1 MAEQK
6 IMDVELNIPN
16 KEIPIL
22 PLRDIVVFPGITVPI
37 TVGKPASVKLVD
49 DVSIGGKVCGLVLQK
64 KTTNKEPQY
73 ENLYKIGTLAR
84 IVKMFKLPTNTVYLL
99 AQGMER
105 IEITKFL
112 QKEPYIKA
120 QINIIKEERKPNTP
134 EIEARMRNLLSQ
146 FQKAVSLSPKIPQEE
161 SYITAINIKEPGRLA
176 DFIIANLSLTIQEQ
190 QDILETLDPMERLD
204 KAAKF
209 LNKELEVLMLQ
220 SKIQEET
227 KSKLG
232 KAQREYFLRQ
242 QLESI
247 KKELGE
253 ESENAVEIKELKKQ
267 IEEAGMSEEAKKE
280 AKRELSRLEKLPPQA
295 AEFHVI
301 RTYLDWLVSVPWNKT
316 TKDNLDIQQAEKVLN
331 EDHHDLEKIKD
342 RILEFLAVMNL
353 KKDTKGPILCFA
365 GPPGVGKTS
374 LGQSIARAL
383 GRKFIRLSLGGIRD
397 EAEIRGHRRT
407 YIGALPGR
415 IIQGLRRAG
424 TNNPVFMLDEVDK
437 IGIDFRGD
445 PSSAL
450 LEVLDPEQ
458 NHSFSDHYLDVAFD
472 LSKVMFITTA
482 NILDTVPPA
491 LRDRMEVLQLPGYP
505 EEEKLIIAKKFLL
518 PRQIKENGLKP
529 EDVKISDSAIK
540 KVIHEYTRE
549 AGVRNVEREL
559 ANILRKIAKEI
570 AKGKKSPF
578 EIDEKNIASYLGP
591 IKFFSETAERT
602 SEPGVATGLAW
613 TPQGGEILFIEAN
626 KMSGKKGLTLTGQLG
641 QTMQESAKA
650 ALSYVRSTA
659 KKLKIDEKFFE
670 KQDIHIHV
678 PQGAVPKDG
687 PSAGVAI
694 ATSLVSMLMGKPV
707 KYDVAMTGEITLKGK
722 VLPVGGIK
730 EKVLAASRAG
740 IKEVI
745 LPALNKK
752 DLEELPPHVK
762 KELKFTF
769 VKNLDEVLKH
779 ALKN

>member
-1 MAEQK
+1 MAEESM
-6 IMDVELNIPN
+6 MDVELKIPT
-16 KEIPIL
+16 ELPIL
-22 PLRDIVVFPGITVPI
+22 PLRDTVVFPGMVVPI
-37 TVGKPASVKLVD
+37 TVGKPANIKLVD
-49 DVSIGGKVCGLVLQK
+49 DVSVGEKFCGLVLQK
-64 KTTNKEPQY
+64 KKTDDEPKF
-73 ENLYKIGTLAR
+73 EDLYKIGTIAR
-84 IVKMFKLPTNTVYLL
+84 VVKMFKLPTNTVHLL
-99 AQGMER
+99 VQGIER
-105 IEITKFL
+105 ISIGKFT

-120 QINIIKEERKPNTP
+120 DVHTISEPKTVKTP

-146 FQKAVSLSPKIPQEE
+146 FQKTVSLSPRIPEEE
-161 SYITAINIKEPGRLA
+161 SYITALNIQEPGKLA
-176 DFIIANLSLTIQEQ
+176 DFIAANISLEPKEQ
-190 QDILETLDPMERLD
+190 QDILETLDPMERLN
-204 KAAKF
+204 KVAVS
-209 LNKELEVLMLQ
+209 LNKELEVLQLQ

-242 QLESI
+242 QLEAI

-253 ESENAVEIKELKKQ
+253 EDEHTIEIKELKKQ
-267 IEEAGMSEEAKKE
+267 IEESGMSQDAMKE
-280 AKRELSRLEKLPPQA
+280 AKRELDRLDKLPPQA
-295 AEFHVI
+295 AEYHVI
-301 RTYLDWLVSVPWNKT
+301 RTYLDWLVSVPWKKS
-316 TKDNLDIQQAEKVLN
+316 TKDKLDIERAAKILN
-331 EDHHDLEKIKD
+331 EDHYDLDKVKD
-342 RILEFLAVMNL
+342 RILEFLAVRKL
-353 KKDTKGPILCFA
+353 KKETKGPILCFL

-374 LGQSIARAL
+374 LGHSIARAL

-415 IIQGLRRAG
+415 IIQGVRRAG

-458 NHSFSDHYLDVAFD
+458 NHSFSDHYLDVSFD

-482 NILDTVPPA
+482 NILDTIPPA
-491 LRDRMEVLQLPGYP
+491 LRDRMEVLELPGYS
-505 EEEKLIIAKKFLL
+505 EEEKMIIAKRFLL

-529 EDVKISDSAIK
+529 ENIKMSDSAIQK
-540 KVIHEYTRE
+540 IIREYTRE
-549 AGVRNVEREL
+549 AGVRNAEREI

-570 AKGKKSPF
+570 VKGKKGPF
-578 EIDEKNIASYLGP
+578 KVDEKDVASYLGSM
-591 IKFFSETAERT
+591 KFFSETAERT

-613 TPQGGEILFIEAN
+613 TPQGGEILFIETN
-626 KMSGKKGLTLTGQLG
+626 KMRGKKGLTLTGQLG

-650 ALSYVRSTA
+650 ALSYVRSKA
-659 KKLKIDEKFFE
+659 KKLKIDENFFE
-670 KQDIHIHV
+670 KYDIHIHV
-678 PQGAVPKDG
+678 PHGAVPKDG

-694 ATSLVSMLMGKPV
+694 ATSLVSLLTGRLV

-730 EKVLAASRAG
+730 EKVLAASRAA

-745 LPALNKK
+745 LPARNEK
-752 DLEELPPHVK
+752 DLEEIPAHVK
-762 KELKFTF
+762 KRLKFIF
-769 VKNLDEVLKH
+769 VKSLDEVLVH
-779 ALKN
+779 ALNK

>member
-1 MAEQK
+1 MFEQG
-6 IMDVELNIPN
+6 IIDIELKTP

-22 PLRDIVVFPGITVPI
+22 PLRDIVVFPGMTVPI
-37 TVGKPASVKLVD
+37 TIGRPASVKLID
-49 DVSIGGKVCGLVLQK
+49 DVSIGDKLCGLVLQK
-64 KTTNKEPQY
+64 KKTDEEPQY
-73 ENLYKIGTLAR
+73 ENLYRVGTLAR

-99 AQGMER
+99 AQGIER
-105 IEITKFL
+105 IQVENFT

-120 QINIIKEERKPNTP
+120 HISSIKEEKIEKTP
-134 EIEARMRNLLSQ
+134 EMEARMRNLLHQ
-146 FQKAVSLSPKIPQEE
+146 FQKAVSLSPRIPEEE

-176 DFIIANLSLTIQEQ
+176 DFIITNLSLSAKEQ
-190 QDILETLDPMERLD
+190 QDILETFDPMERLN
-204 KAAKF
+204 KVAKF

-247 KKELGE
+247 RKELGE
-253 ESENAVEIKELKKQ
+253 EDENAIEIKELRKQ
-267 IEEAGMSEEAKKE
+267 IEEVGMSKEAIKE
-280 AKRELSRLEKLPPQA
+280 AKRELNRLDKLPPQA
-295 AEFHVI
+295 AEYHVI
-301 RTYLDWLVSVPWNKT
+301 RTYLDWLVSVPWNKS
-316 TKDNLDIQQAEKVLN
+316 TKDNLDIEQAAKVLN
-331 EDHHDLEKIKD
+331 EDHHDLDKVKD

-353 KKDTKGPILCFA
+353 KKDAKGPVLCFA

-383 GRKFIRLSLGGIRD
+383 GRKFVRLSLGGIRD

-437 IGIDFRGD
+437 IGVDFRGD

-458 NHSFSDHYLDVAFD
+458 NNSFSDHYLDVAFD

-482 NILDTVPPA
+482 NILDTVPPS

-518 PRQIKENGLKP
+518 PRQIKESGLKP
-529 EDVKISDSAIK
+529 EDIKISDSAIK
-540 KVIHEYTRE
+540 KIIHEYTRE
-549 AGVRNVEREL
+549 AGVRNVEREI

-570 AKGKKSPF
+570 AKGKKGPF
-578 EIDEKNIASYLGP
+578 EINEKNVASYLGP
-591 IKFFSETAERT
+591 VKFFSDTAERT
-602 SEPGVATGLAW
+602 SEAGVATGLAW

-626 KMSGKKGLTLTGQLG
+626 KMRGKKELTLTGQLG

-650 ALSYVRSTA
+650 ALSYVRSNA
-659 KKLKIDEKFFE
+659 KKLKIDERFFE
-670 KQDIHIHV
+670 KYDIHIHV

-687 PSAGVAI
+687 PSAGIAI
-694 ATSLVSMLMGKPV
+694 ATALVSMLTGRLV
-707 KYDVAMTGEITLKGK
+707 KYNVAMTGEITLKGK
-722 VLPVGGIK
+722 ILPVGGIK
-730 EKVLAASRAG
+730 EKILAASRAS

-745 LPALNKK
+745 LPARNEK
-752 DLEELPPHVK
+752 DLEEIPAHVK
-762 KELKFTF
+762 KRLKFTF
-769 VKNLDEVLKH
+769 VKNLDEVLVH
-779 ALKN
+779 ALKK